1 MRDQANIDG
10 QAIVMMRFL
19 ERLAE
24 GLRDL
29 GTELGQFIQPAP
41 AVVGQR
47 HLARHRPVAPTDPPR
62 VRNGV
67 VGGATR
73 ACGDQGGAVAG
84 EAGDAVNAGGVKGF
98 GQGHRWQDGGESP
111 GQPRLGRP
119 RGPSRRM
126 LWSQRLHSLQLY
138 IRSTSDR

>member
-47 HLARHRPVAPTDPPR
+47 PLARQRPWAPTDPSHVP
-62 VRNGV
+62 
-67 VGGATR
+67 
-73 ACGDQGGAVAG
+73 
-84 EAGDAVNAGGVKGF
+84 
-98 GQGHRWQDGGESP
+98 
-111 GQPRLGRP
+111 
-119 RGPSRRM
+119 
-126 LWSQRLHSLQLY
+126 
-138 IRSTSDR
+138 